1 MQESDQTFP
10 RERMERT
17 GSRGPF
23 YGGKDSW
30 HGLGR
35 VTSRLGEAR
44 TLAGRE
50 GMRPGLAI
58 MKLPSSHPN
67 TSEERCHCYEGWVA
81 QYLLLGIFP
90 FQALAVRV
98 LVLEAGSFPETSWV
112 LRDSGPLPQ
121 PWYLNAVA
129 GYVPLFHAVL
139 LSWGACWG
147 LLTLAGP
154 LAHLWLLLTSL
165 HSCLPD

>member
-1 MQESDQTFP
+1 
-10 RERMERT
+10 
-17 GSRGPF
+17 
-23 YGGKDSW
+23 
-30 HGLGR
+30 
-35 VTSRLGEAR
+35 
-44 TLAGRE
+44 
-50 GMRPGLAI
+50 
-58 MKLPSSHPN
+58 MKRPSSHPN
-67 TSEERCHCYEGWVA
+67 TSEERCHCYEGWIA
-81 QYLLLGIFP
+81 QYLLLGIVP

-121 PWYLNAVA
+121 PWHLNAVA

-154 LAHLWLLLTSL
+154 LAHLWLLLTLSTRASQSKSQKPGSSPCIL
-165 HSCLPD
+165 MGSPQPPRHHPVGTPCCR